1 MSWENPKQDLKG
13 SYRSKL
19 NINDMMGQVKTLK
32 GQQSLSG
39 IVKNQG
45 LDLATQVLRFS
56 KTNSLRIT
64 PKKNGMMANVKTLKG
79 KQTLNGIVKNQG
91 FDLTSQILRFSKTN
105 NIRVAPKTIMVD
117 RTMKGGY
124 ASKLNMN
131 NMMGQ

>member
-32 GQQSLSG
+32 GQQTLSG

-45 LDLATQVLRFS
+45 LDLATQILRFS
-56 KTNSLRIT
+56 KSNNLRIA
-64 PKKNGMMANVKTLKG
+64 PKRHDMMAKVKTLKG

-91 FDLTSQILRFSKTN
+91 LDLTSQILRFSKPN
-105 NIRVAPKTIMVD
+105 NI
-117 RTMKGGY
+117 
-124 ASKLNMN
+124 
-131 NMMGQ
+131 